1 MEVLSLI
8 GSGFVVA
15 LSPLNIGLLL
25 LGCFVGTLLGA
36 LPGLGPVN
44 GVAVLIP
51 LTFAFGFDPTSS
63 LILLCAVYFGCMYGG
78 RISSILLNIPG
89 DEPAIMTTLDGYP
102 MAVQGQAANA
112 LAISGVASF
121 VGATIAVIG
130 LSLFAP
136 VLARAAIHF
145 GPADYF
151 ALYILAFA
159 TIGGIAGV
167 DPRSIAQR
175 VGQIA
180 DHCGN
185 QRSTLIALGR
195 SLMPFSK
202 ISRISEI
209 AKRPTSATIGSIP
222 SKRWKLSKV

>member
-1 MEVLSLI
+1 MEILSLL
-8 GSGFVVA
+8 GQGFVVA
-15 LSPLNIGLLL
+15 STPLNIALLL
-25 LGCFVGTLLGA
+25 MGCFIGTLLGA

-51 LTFAFGFDPTSS
+51 LTFTFGFDATSS
-63 LILLCAVYFGCMYGG
+63 MILLCAVYFGCMYGG

-121 VGATIAVIG
+121 VGATIAVIRPVA
-130 LSLFAP
+130 LRAP
-136 VLARAAIHF
+136 ILARAAIHF

-167 DPRSIAQR
+167 DPRKTLLSALIGLMLAT
-175 VGQIA
+175 VGLDPISGA
-180 DHCGN
+180 
-185 QRSTLIALGR
+185 SALHFR
-195 SLMPFSK
+195 QLP
-202 ISRISEI
+202 
-209 AKRPTSATIGSIP
+209 P
-222 SKRWKLSKV
+222 L

>member
-1 MEVLSLI
+1 MEILSLL
-8 GSGFVVA
+8 GQGFVVA
-15 LSPLNIGLLL
+15 MSPLNIGLLL
-25 LGCFVGTLLGA
+25 MGCFIGTLLGA

-63 LILLCAVYFGCMYGG
+63 MILLCAVYFGCMYGG

-102 MAVQGQAANA
+102 MAVQGEAANA

-136 VLARAAIHF
+136 ILARAAIHF

-151 ALYILAFA
+151 EARAR
-159 TIGGIAGV
+159 TAGL
-167 DPRSIAQR
+167 PSR
-175 VGQIA
+175 
-180 DHCGN
+180 
-185 QRSTLIALGR
+185 GR
-195 SLMPFSK
+195 
-202 ISRISEI
+202 RGT
-209 AKRPTSATIGSIP
+209 R
-222 SKRWKLSKV
+222 